1 MSRAQGQLWFP
12 KPAAKA
18 AAKSIGVF
26 LGIMRRST
34 LKSVV
39 DAFRY
44 VVSYGRRQRRL
55 GFGFLRRR
63 RFPETL
69 MRFASSA
76 QREQD
81 RSLLSGQTVNA
92 GQTRLQDYKA
102 FVAQVRASFTLV
114 SIRGQHRP
122 FAVCAPARLPE
133 RLPPAKASASSIR
146 LASL

>member
-1 MSRAQGQLWFP
+1 
-12 KPAAKA
+12 
-18 AAKSIGVF
+18 
-26 LGIMRRST
+26 
-34 LKSVV
+34 
-39 DAFRY
+39 
-44 VVSYGRRQRRL
+44 
-55 GFGFLRRR
+55 
-63 RFPETL
+63 

-122 FAVCAPARLPE
+122 FAVCAPAPFAGTPAARKGISKFNQIGEPVNAGSMGREMPRHLAAHRAE
-133 RLPPAKASASSIR
+133 MPPLSEES
-146 LASL
+146 